1 MGIRRG
7 TEHNKVITNAKR
19 KSNSA
24 FLHVANYSQYKG
36 NFITSPKSDFIKPHV
51 DEIIATEETP
61 DPKGISAVEKKKDTK
76 SNQHTAKKT
85 DEKAAAAETVP

>member
-7 TEHNKVITNAKR
+7 KEHNKVINNAKQ
-19 KSNSA
+19 KSSSA
-24 FLHVANYSQYKG
+24 FVHVTIYSKYKG
-36 NFITSPKSDFIKPHV
+36 NFIASHKSDFIKPHV

-61 DPKGISAVEKKKDTK
+61 DPKGIPTVEKKKDAK
-76 SNQHTAKKT
+76 SNQNTAKKT